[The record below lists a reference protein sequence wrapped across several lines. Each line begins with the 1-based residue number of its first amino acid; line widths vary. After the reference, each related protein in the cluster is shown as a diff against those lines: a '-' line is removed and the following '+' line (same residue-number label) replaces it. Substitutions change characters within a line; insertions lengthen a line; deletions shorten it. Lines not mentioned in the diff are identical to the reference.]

1 MRAKEFINESKT
13 TLNNIYDGD
22 YPDEDELIWN
32 FVGNQ
37 DFDVPF
43 TVKTLSADTLKHM
56 LLDTYGVDE
65 LKDLFR
71 KMQPDQKATIEYY
84 KDDPSLSNHIII
96 VNKNIIVDG
105 NHRALAAVLANK
117 NIKCVDISEEPINEV
132 FTSNVSGELV
142 RSTSD
147 LYTTK
152 ARIGGRTIVFNA
164 AQYDDDEGKSGWE
177 IDFVEYVRNGL
188 GTTFGKT
195 GSGGELQV
203 FSFVIESIKDL
214 IATYHPDQLTFTS
227 HKADNNRTKLYQ
239 RMLNRIKVPGY
250 HAAPVDSGDYD
261 DYFKIVKDNLSEDD
275 SPIRIKL
282 NNNNAANAW
291 IERVYAKYPAQWENN
306 HVMVWGSGD
315 DQQFAM
321 FELIPSMSRRGAVEV
336 KWFQA
341 YPLRQGVG
349 SRAMQELQAMARED
363 GIALTLYPWDKGQVS
378 QAKLTKF
385 YRGQGFRPAMK
396 GSKNMAWSPEIA
408 EAELDSTGWGA
419 TPQGTDID
427 YFGLKVKMRP
437 STFLKLSHP
446 LNAGEQNSDVEKHM
460 QGGGKI
466 AYPFLEI
473 KDPVEW
479 EDGDFSQP
487 GKVVNHEGRNRMTHW
502 IKMKGDEPIQ
512 VNVFLRGANRRRY
525 VTDDMIQ
532 ALSQGLIS
540 QTGQLVKNPFEAGT
554 ALDEAEVGT
563 SNAKAIANQ
572 LKAAGYSNVGT
583 GADSTVWAKDDSH
596 IIKILMPEDLGTKA
610 EQVFR
615 KFYKFAMSH
624 QDLECMPRFNEV
636 NTIDINGK
644 DYTQIEM
651 ERLAPIEKGTF
662 MEGVIWFF
670 SDFCQARESWDKV
683 DHAMGLSDTW
693 EWYPYAKSSKS
704 IANVYIRQW
713 QDLVYDKKSY
723 SMYRQLYNVMKLLYT
738 TGTINKFGWDL
749 HTANVMQRS
758 NGQPV
763 IIDPWFSEGTS

>member
-1 MRAKEFINESKT
+1 MRAKEFINENKT
-13 TLNNIYDGD
+13 TLNNMYGGD
-22 YPDEDELIWN
+22 FSDRDEDFWDYVTPRELD
-32 FVGNQ
+32 Q
-37 DFDVPF
+37 SL
-43 TVKTLSADTLKHM
+43 TVETMPKHKVLIMLLSQYRAEHIDDITDMLDDDQQEIVQSYVNDPTLSSK
-56 LLDTYGVDE
+56 
-65 LKDLFR
+65 
-71 KMQPDQKATIEYY
+71 TIVVANN
-84 KDDPSLSNHIII
+84 KII
-96 VNKNIIVDG
+96 DG
-105 NHRALAAVLANK
+105 NHRALAAAIKGVPINYVDLAEL
-117 NIKCVDISEEPINEV
+117 DEEPI
-132 FTSNVSGELV
+132 
-142 RSTSD
+142 D
-147 LYTTK
+147 
-152 ARIGGRTIVFNA
+152 
-164 AQYDDDEGKSGWE
+164 
-177 IDFVEYVRNGL
+177 
-188 GTTFGKT
+188 
-195 GSGGELQV
+195 
-203 FSFVIESIKDL
+203 
-214 IATYHPDQLTFTS
+214 
-227 HKADNNRTKLYQ
+227 
-239 RMLNRIKVPGY
+239 
-250 HAAPVDSGDYD
+250 
-261 DYFKIVKDNLSEDD
+261 
-275 SPIRIKL
+275 
-282 NNNNAANAW
+282 
-291 IERVYAKYPAQWENN
+291 
-306 HVMVWGSGD
+306 
-315 DQQFAM
+315 
-321 FELIPSMSRRGAVEV
+321 
-336 KWFQA
+336 
-341 YPLRQGVG
+341 
-349 SRAMQELQAMARED
+349 
-363 GIALTLYPWDKGQVS
+363 
-378 QAKLTKF
+378 
-385 YRGQGFRPAMK
+385 
-396 GSKNMAWSPEIA
+396 

-419 TPQGTDID
+419 TPQGTDVD

-446 LNAGEQNSDVEKHM
+446 LNSSEQNTDVEKHM

-479 EDGDFSQP
+479 EDGDFSQQ

-540 QTGQLVKNPFEAGT
+540 QTGQLVKNPFEAST

-563 SNAKAIANQ
+563 SNAKAIATQ

-615 KFYKFAMSH
+615 KFYEFAMSH

-636 NTIDINGK
+636 NTVDINGK

-713 QDLVYDKKSY
+713 QDLMYDKKSY
-723 SMYRQLYNVMKLLYT
+723 SMYRQLYNVMKLLYN

-749 HTANVMQRS
+749 HTANVMQRQ